1 MTFTLAAR
9 CPETGQ
15 FGIVISSSSPAVAAR
30 CAHARAGVGAVATQ
44 NVTDPALGPRLLD
57 LLDQGHSAQA
67 TLAGVTAATPDIG
80 WRQLLV
86 VDRAGGTAVFTG
98 DRVLGVPG
106 QAQGDGVVA
115 GGNLLAGPGV
125 PAAMIAAYMA
135 ATGPFGDR
143 LLAGLT
149 GGLAAGG
156 EAGPV
161 HSAGM
166 KVVDRLSWPL
176 VDLRVDWAET
186 DPIAQLHKAWQVY
199 GPQAEDYVRRAESPG
214 TAPGYAVPG
223 DPRRVEK

>member
-9 CPETGQ
+9 CPDTGQ

-30 CAHARAGVGAVATQ
+30 CAHARAGVGVVATQ

-57 LLDQGHSAQA
+57 LLERGLSAQA
-67 TLAGVTAATPDIG
+67 ALDSVTAATPDIG

-86 VDRAGGTAVFTG
+86 VDRAGGTAIFTG
-98 DRVLGVPG
+98 ERALGVLGQV
-106 QAQGDGVVA
+106 QGDAVVA
-115 GGNLLAGPGV
+115 GGNLLADPGV
-125 PAAMIAAYMA
+125 PAAMIAAYRA
-135 ATGPFGDR
+135 ATGAFGDR

-166 KVVDRLSWPL
+166 KIVDRLSWPL

-186 DPIAQLHKAWQVY
+186 GPVAQLHAAWQVY
-199 GPQAEDYVRRAESPG
+199 GPQAGDYVRRAESPG
-214 TAPGYAVPG
+214 AAPGYGVPG
-223 DPRRVEK
+223 DLR

>member
-30 CAHARAGVGAVATQ
+30 CAHTRARVGAVASQ

-57 LLDQGHSAQA
+57 LLEAGLGAKA
-67 TLAGVTAATPDIG
+67 ALAKITAGTPDIG

-86 VDRAGGTAVFTG
+86 VDRTGDCALFTG
-98 DRVLGVPG
+98 DRALGVPG
-106 QAQGDGVVA
+106 QASADGVVA
-115 GGNLLAGPGV
+115 GGNLLADPGV
-125 PAAMIAAYMA
+125 PAAMVAAYLA
-135 ATGPFGDR
+135 ARGPFGDR

-166 KVVDRLSWPL
+166 KIADRLSWPL
-176 VDLRVDWAET
+176 VDLRVDWAEE
-186 DPIAQLHKAWQVY
+186 DPVSRLREAWQVY
-199 GPQAEDYVRRAESPG
+199 GPQAGDYVRRAEAPG
-214 TAPGYAVPG
+214 AAPGYGVPG
-223 DPRRVEK
+223 DLR

>member
-15 FGIVISSSSPAVAAR
+15 FGIVIASSSPAVAAR

-57 LLDQGHSAQA
+57 LLDQGLTAQQA
-67 TLAGVTAATPDIG
+67 LAGVTAATPDIG
-80 WRQLLV
+80 WRQVLV
-86 VDRAGGTAVFTG
+86 VDRAGGTAAYTG
-98 DRVLGVPG
+98 DRALGVHG
-106 QAQGDGVVA
+106 QVQGDGVVA

-125 PAAMIAAYMA
+125 PAAMIAAYRA

-161 HSAGM
+161 HSAAL
-166 KVVDRLSWPL
+166 KVAGDVTWPI
-176 VDLRVDWAET
+176 VDLRVDWADT
-186 DPIAQLHKAWQVY
+186 DPVGQLDALWRAYRPQMQDYQTRALNPTAAPSY
-199 GPQAEDYVRRAESPG
+199 G
-214 TAPGYAVPG
+214 VPG
-223 DPRRVEK
+223 DE